1 MPFSR
6 NTSRYRNNNYSSVN
20 NETTLDETTLDE
32 TTLDETTLDETTINK
47 TTIDKIYNEILD
59 LIYKNDIVL
68 ANELFSDIDSDEFKS
83 EVLKK
88 LKNKVSTLYG
98 SRIRNIVN
106 TFIKDNSITQ

>member
-32 TTLDETTLDETTINK
+32 TTLDETTIDK